1 MGYCVWYACMTF
13 TVKALAATA
22 LGLHWCNIMIML
34 YELMLWLCYD
44 YFMVYV
50 AAIAMVAA
58 SVR

>member
-1 MGYCVWYACMTF
+1 MTF
-13 TVKALAATA
+13 TVEALAATA
-22 LGLHWCNIMIML
+22 LVLHLCNIMIML